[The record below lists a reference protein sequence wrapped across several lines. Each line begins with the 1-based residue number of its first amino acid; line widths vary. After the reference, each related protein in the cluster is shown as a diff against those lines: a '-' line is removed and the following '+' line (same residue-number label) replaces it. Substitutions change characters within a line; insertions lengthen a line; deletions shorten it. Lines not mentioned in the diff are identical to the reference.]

1 MKFSVANLELWYEMH
16 SNEALVSLLD
26 SLTLDMAKW
35 NFLKGRSS
43 GRALTFVKFPSL
55 GMVSA
60 STGVLGSMLAAPG
73 SRFGRTLP

>member
-35 NFLKGRSS
+35 NFLKGKLDSDLDS
-43 GRALTFVKFPSL
+43 MGKQISYTSINEIFGLV
-55 GMVSA
+55 VV
-60 STGVLGSMLAAPG
+60 VLL
-73 SRFGRTLP
+73 